1 MSQIDTSMQAQIE
14 DAAQEQVKD
23 LPVSS
28 AAWLAEIKAA
38 LKREKSWRKD
48 AKAVLDRYRNEQNK
62 SDVGNTGGF
71 NILWSNTETLRNAT
85 YNQPPRPDVRQ
96 RWQSKDPL
104 ALACAQVLDRSLE
117 YVLDVGNFHSAAI
130 ASVLD
135 FFLPG
140 RAVMRV
146 RYEPEIAQQ
155 ALPDGNFVDMV
166 AGENIVFEPVSYK
179 DFCHADAPSWN
190 RVEWA
195 AFRHWMTKADVKAY
209 FPDVD
214 ADQLCYVEGAHEGRD
229 EGTDYASQSSHDDGE
244 HTDKDARAEIWEV
257 WSRRDKLVLWVSKGL
272 ESALKYEEPP
282 LDLENFYPCP
292 APMYA
297 VPSPDSLMPATL
309 YSQYEEQAREL
320 DVLTRRIEATGKI
333 VKWRGLYA
341 GSLGAEVERVL
352 TTAGD
357 GDLIPTEREEALI
370 ERGGFQGCLWLF
382 PVKDA
387 VETLSK
393 LYEQREA
400 TKQTIYEITGISD
413 ILRGVSKA
421 SETAT
426 AQQIKAAWGS
436 SRVDGYKREIQRFL
450 ADTLRLA
457 AEIISETYQ
466 IQTLAEI
473 TGLNFPTAEQKAQAQ
488 AQLQAIDM
496 QGQQAMQAA
505 QMGNP
510 DAQKAVEQ
518 LKGQKEQIQ
527 KLLDTP
533 AWEDIQ
539 GVLQSDLQRSYKV
552 EIETDST
559 IAPNQQQ
566 DLKDLS
572 DTMQAIGGFGQVFLP
587 GVQAG
592 IIPADLFMEILR
604 AIMQKTPLS
613 NMLTDKFD
621 EYMDQ
626 LGSSNPL
633 QKQIDALKGELE
645 QAKDE
650 RGLKEEALKLQGA
663 EIQSREKIEGA
674 KLQLEAQKL
683 NLQGAEIAQKPQI
696 EAMKAQ
702 NDLQK
707 ASMDAQAKAQQ
718 MAMPGLI

>member
-1 MSQIDTSMQAQIE
+1 MSQIDTQMQAQIE
-14 DAAQEQVKD
+14 DAAQEQNKD

-28 AAWLAEIKAA
+28 VAWLAEIKAA
-38 LKREKSWRKD
+38 LKREKQWRKD
-48 AKAVLDRYRNEQNK
+48 AKAVLDRYRNEQSK
-62 SDVGNTGGF
+62 SDVGNSGGF

-166 AGENIVFEPVSYK
+166 AGENIVFEPIAYK
-179 DFCHADAPSWN
+179 DFVHADAPSWN
-190 RVEWA
+190 RVEWC
-195 AFRHWMTKADVKAY
+195 AFRHWMTKADVKSY
-209 FPDVD
+209 FPDID
-214 ADQLCYVEGAHEGRD
+214 ADALCYVEGAHEGRD
-229 EGTDYASQSSHDDGE
+229 EGNDYASQSSRDDGE

-282 LDLENFYPCP
+282 LQLENFYPIAP
-292 APMYA
+292 PMYA

-333 VKWRGLYA
+333 VKWRGVYA
-341 GSLGAEVERVL
+341 AELGADIERVL
-352 TTAGD
+352 TTASD
-357 GDLIPTEREEALI
+357 GDLIPTEASSQFM
-370 ERGGFQGCLWLF
+370 ERGGLQGMMWLF

-466 IQTLAEI
+466 TQTLAEI
-473 TGLNFPTAEQKAQAQ
+473 TGLEYPTAEMKNQANM
-488 AQLQAIDM
+488 QLQQLSI
-496 QGQQAMQAA
+496 QGQHAAQAA
-505 QMGNP
+505 QMGDEN
-510 DAQKAVEQ
+510 AKQAM
-518 LKGQKEQIQ
+518 GQINDQVEQIQ
-527 KLLDTP
+527 RMLDTP
-533 AWEDIQ
+533 SWEDIQ
-539 GVLQSDLQRSYKV
+539 RVLQSDLQRSYKV

-566 DLKDLS
+566 DLRDLAE
-572 DTMQAIGGFGQVFLP
+572 TMNAIGGFGKVFLQ
-587 GVQAG
+587 GVQFG
-592 IIPADLFMEILR
+592 VIPPDLFMEILR

-621 EYMDQ
+621 EYMEQ
-626 LGSSNPL
+626 LGNSNPL

-702 NDLQK
+702 
-707 ASMDAQAKAQQ
+707 Q
-718 MAMPGLI
+718 MAMPGLV

>member
-1 MSQIDTSMQAQIE
+1 M
-14 DAAQEQVKD
+14 
-23 LPVSS
+23 
-28 AAWLAEIKAA
+28 
-38 LKREKSWRKD
+38 
-48 AKAVLDRYRNEQNK
+48 
-62 SDVGNTGGF
+62 
-71 NILWSNTETLRNAT
+71 
-85 YNQPPRPDVRQ
+85 
-96 RWQSKDPL
+96 
-104 ALACAQVLDRSLE
+104 
-117 YVLDVGNFHSAAI
+117 
-130 ASVLD
+130 
-135 FFLPG
+135 
-140 RAVMRV
+140 
-146 RYEPEIAQQ
+146 
-155 ALPDGNFVDMV
+155 
-166 AGENIVFEPVSYK
+166 
-179 DFCHADAPSWN
+179 
-190 RVEWA
+190 
-195 AFRHWMTKADVKAY
+195 
-209 FPDVD
+209 
-214 ADQLCYVEGAHEGRD
+214 
-229 EGTDYASQSSHDDGE
+229 
-244 HTDKDARAEIWEV
+244 
-257 WSRRDKLVLWVSKGL
+257 
-272 ESALKYEEPP
+272 
-282 LDLENFYPCP
+282 
-292 APMYA
+292 
-297 VPSPDSLMPATL
+297 
-309 YSQYEEQAREL
+309 
-320 DVLTRRIEATGKI
+320 
-333 VKWRGLYA
+333 
-341 GSLGAEVERVL
+341 
-352 TTAGD
+352 
-357 GDLIPTEREEALI
+357 
-370 ERGGFQGCLWLF
+370 ERGGLQGMMWLF

-466 IQTLAEI
+466 TKTLAEI
-473 TGLNFPTAEQKAQAQ
+473 TGLQFPTAEQKAQAQ
-488 AQLQAIDM
+488 AQLQQIDI

-505 QMGNP
+505 QMGNQ

-518 LKGQKEQIQ
+518 LKAQKEQVQ
-527 KLLDTP
+527 KFLETP

-566 DLKDLS
+566 YLKDLS

-604 AIMQKTPLS
+604 CIMQKTPLS

-621 EYMDQ
+621 EYMEQ

-683 NLQGAEIAQKPQI
+683 NLQGTEIAQKPQI

-718 MAMPGLI
+718 MAMPGVM